1 MDAAL
6 IDVIKKVATLRFE
19 FRAHKNNKNKITN
32 TINMSAV
39 LEPDLE
45 IATTKGRNATKRK
58 RYLPRPILSLIK
70 NEIIINKEAVSLMA
84 SYLNLN

>member
-1 MDAAL
+1 MTPITMDAAL

-45 IATTKGRNATKRK
+45 IAT
-58 RYLPRPILSLIK
+58 
-70 NEIIINKEAVSLMA
+70 NKKEEMQLKENDT
-84 SYLNLN
+84 YQDQYYR